1 MPLLVAASSQFRE
14 KASDWLGLTSALV
27 FGRVVQSW
35 GGDTVLWFLP
45 DVEEDVERDRQRGSS
60 PTVVWL
66 AQFPNSS
73 GGETGK
79 KSAEVA

>member
-1 MPLLVAASSQFRE
+1 MLVAASSQFRE

-60 PTVVWL
+60 PTVVLL
-66 AQFPNSS
+66 AQFPDSS
-73 GGETGK
+73 GGGTGK